1 MSLASPGRR
10 LSVHP
15 LDILEGQGSR
25 TLCGGGVED
34 GTSHSLLFASFTLS
48 GSSPHAQLFSSF
60 LQEESASGGNSFSA
74 SLRCLEDLQL
84 VETCHCSLVPEPS
97 RSSKLGS
104 R

>member
-34 GTSHSLLFASFTLS
+34 GTSHSLLFASSTLS
-48 GSSPHAQLFSSF
+48 GSNPHAQLFSSF

-74 SLRCLEDLQL
+74 ISSLSGRPPACGDL
-84 VETCHCSLVPEPS
+84 SLFFS
-97 RSSKLGS
+97 A
-104 R
+104 